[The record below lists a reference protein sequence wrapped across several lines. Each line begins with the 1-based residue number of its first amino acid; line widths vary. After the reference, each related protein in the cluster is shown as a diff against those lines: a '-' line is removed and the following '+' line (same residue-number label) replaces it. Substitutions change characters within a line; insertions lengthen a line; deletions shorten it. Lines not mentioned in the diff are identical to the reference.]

1 MLKVTAFHQ
10 FLQYAAERRKQGL
23 YRFMVLEE
31 SLVVIYGAEHIK
43 KLCSSNVNLSKSD
56 LYNPLLP
63 WLGRGLLTSYGSKW
77 RSRRKMLTPSF
88 HFNILK
94 TFNEMINSH
103 AKELRDKLMRD
114 ACETG
119 QPYDILDDV
128 THSTLDIICDTA
140 MGVKVNALH
149 GENSEYVEAL
159 SIIKEGVDD
168 RSRSPIG
175 RLDLIYDRTAV
186 GKRVQKAITLAQDFT
201 IEVIKKRR
209 EMRDSG
215 TDYEQKKHQPFLDL
229 LLDCTDED
237 GLSLTDSDIREE
249 VDTFMFEG
257 HDTTSS
263 GIFFTIYLLGRNLE
277 EQKKCQQELDEAIGN
292 PSKDITMD
300 DLPKLK
306 YLECCIKE
314 SMRLLPP
321 VPMFGRKLEEDT
333 TFGEYVV
340 PKGTEVG
347 MLIAALHQDPE
358 QFPDPE
364 KFNPNRFD
372 QLNSELS
379 QQSSVEEN
387 SNVRRD
393 PFAYI
398 PFSAGPRNCIG
409 QKFALMELMIV
420 VGTLLL
426 NFNIESTQTREELG
440 LRAALIL
447 QPLNGIHVKLTSRH

>member
-1 MLKVTAFHQ
+1 MK
-10 FLQYAAERRKQGL
+10 
-23 YRFMVLEE
+23 
-31 SLVVIYGAEHIK
+31 
-43 KLCSSNVNLSKSD
+43 
-56 LYNPLLP
+56 
-63 WLGRGLLTSYGSKW
+63 
-77 RSRRKMLTPSF
+77 
-88 HFNILK
+88 
-94 TFNEMINSH
+94 
-103 AKELRDKLMRD
+103 D
-114 ACETG
+114 ACDTG

-128 THSTLDIICDTA
+128 THNTLDIICDTA
-140 MGVKVNALH
+140 MGVEVNALH
-149 GENSEYVEAL
+149 GENIEYVEAL
-159 SIIKEGVDD
+159 SIIKEGIDD

-175 RLDLIYDRTAV
+175 RFDFIYDRTAV
-186 GKRVQKAITLAQDFT
+186 GKKVNKAISLAQDFT

-249 VDTFMFEG
+249 VDTFMFESLDQLPS
-257 HDTTSS
+257 HLLRVMTPRHLEYSLRS
-263 GIFFTIYLLGRNLE
+263 IFLGRNLE

-321 VPMFGRKLEEDT
+321 VPLIGRQLEEDT

-340 PKGTEVG
+340 PKGTQVG

-372 QLNSELS
+372 QLNSELF